1 MTKFKAFSQAHQEK
15 KKVDP
20 NKQNEKL
27 REETT
32 SNMEIPKKKKKHKN
46 TTKSYEN
53 MATNWTT
60 QKKWIN
66 F

>member
-32 SNMEIPKKKKKHKN
+32 SNIMEI
-46 TTKSYEN
+46 
-53 MATNWTT
+53 
-60 QKKWIN
+60 QKKVVREYYKII
-66 F
+66 

>member
-32 SNMEIPKKKKKHKN
+32 SNIMEIQKKVVREYYKIIWEYDNKL
-46 TTKSYEN
+46 
-53 MATNWTT
+53 ATNRR
-60 QKKWIN
+60 N
-66 F
+66 G

>member
-32 SNMEIPKKKKKHKN
+32 SNMEIPKKKKKIRILRSHMRIWQQTGQHKRN
-46 TTKSYEN
+46 G
-53 MATNWTT
+53 
-60 QKKWIN
+60 
-66 F
+66 

>member
-15 KKVDP
+15 NKVDP

-32 SNMEIPKKKKKHKN
+32 SNIMEI
-46 TTKSYEN
+46 
-53 MATNWTT
+53 
-60 QKKWIN
+60 QKKVVREYYKII
-66 F
+66 

>member
-15 KKVDP
+15 NKVDP

-32 SNMEIPKKKKKHKN
+32 SNIMEIQKKVVREYYKIIWEYGNKL
-46 TTKSYEN
+46 
-53 MATNWTT
+53 ATNRR
-60 QKKWIN
+60 N
-66 F
+66 G